1 MSWRL
6 ARQQLPEPC
15 LVASRRRKLH
25 GCFSINIHS
34 VYDFGRRFM
43 ITVYPG
49 LKHFSQASYDAMVRS
64 LDLSHISCTCGKEGA
79 LHFNGSYRRRIK
91 TKTDTYLLR
100 VQRTRCRSCGATHAI
115 FPSDIIPYNQIL
127 LDEQIAI
134 IRNHESGDGNRDL
147 LNANPDIDENNVAAV
162 IRRYDK
168 VWMEENSDITA
179 DGSSQDSIVRKSFE
193 RTERQFLQIKKTPNI
208 FVDRTT

>member
-1 MSWRL
+1 
-6 ARQQLPEPC
+6 
-15 LVASRRRKLH
+15 
-25 GCFSINIHS
+25 
-34 VYDFGRRFM
+34 M
-43 ITVYPG
+43 ITVYPS
-49 LKHFSQASYDAMVRS
+49 LEHFSQAAYDAMVRS
-64 LDLSHISCTCGKEGA
+64 LNLSRISCTCGMEGA
-79 LHFNGSYRRRIK
+79 LYFNGSYKRRIK

-147 LNANPDIDENNVAAV
+147 LNANPDIDENNAAAV

-168 VWMEENSDITA
+168 VWIKENMGMEENSDITA

>member
-1 MSWRL
+1 
-6 ARQQLPEPC
+6 
-15 LVASRRRKLH
+15 
-25 GCFSINIHS
+25 
-34 VYDFGRRFM
+34 M

-91 TKTDTYLLR
+91 TKTETYTLR
-100 VQRTRCRSCGATHAI
+100 VQRIRCRSCGATHAI
-115 FPSDIIPYNQIL
+115 FPADVIPYNQIL
-127 LDEQIAI
+127 LDEQLAL
-134 IRNHESGDGNRDL
+134 IRSHKSGGGYVDL
-147 LNANPDIDENNVAAV
+147 LDSNPDIDENNAAAV

-168 VWMEENSDITA
+168 VWIKENTDITA
-179 DGSSQDSIVRKSFE
+179 DESSLGNIVRKSFE